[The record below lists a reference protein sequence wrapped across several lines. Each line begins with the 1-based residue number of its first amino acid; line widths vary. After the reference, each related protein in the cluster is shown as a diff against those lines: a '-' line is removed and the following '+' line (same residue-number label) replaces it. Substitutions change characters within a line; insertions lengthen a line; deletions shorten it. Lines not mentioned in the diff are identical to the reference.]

1 MAQAPK
7 RRPGRP
13 RKSPLEKQEQF
24 SIRLPYMSKLVL
36 EAIARHRNISLSQA
50 VEFLVTDAGT
60 RYKIGGK
67 PILGTIAESLR
78 DLAMKSPDGQ
88 DNLISLSQRVSEKVG
103 QFSRSEVGR
112 LLLLPDELLSPEE
125 RFFLK
130 VLQHPDF
137 PKDLNTLVVD
147 HYMNIVLQT
156 YNPTWAENDEKS
168 VSDVVKLIR
177 EDIEKK
183 AADAWANPHTKGKK

>member
-1 MAQAPK
+1 
-7 RRPGRP
+7 
-13 RKSPLEKQEQF
+13 
-24 SIRLPYMSKLVL
+24 MSKLIL

-60 RYKIGGK
+60 RYKIGGR
-67 PILGTIAESLR
+67 PIYETIVESLR
-78 DLAMKSPDGQ
+78 DLAMKAPDGSPIAEDT
-88 DNLISLSQRVSEKVG
+88 DNIISLSQRISEG
-103 QFSRSEVGR
+103 IERFSRSDIGR

-125 RFFLK
+125 RFFIK
-130 VLQHPDF
+130 VLQHPSF
-137 PKDLNTLVVD
+137 PKDLHTMVVD
-147 HYMNIVLQT
+147 HYLHLVLQT